1 MPKNPTSN
9 TQLNNGKTL
18 FSSEL
23 ITRTGDKSKN
33 YEKFGTMPK
42 VNGRQPV
49 LVSNDGT
56 VYVDNAL
63 AASVPAGAKLR
74 ITVTVE

>member
-1 MPKNPTSN
+1 MAKNPGTTKPLFTS
-9 TQLNNGKTL
+9 
-18 FSSEL
+18 EP

-63 AASVPAGAKLR
+63 AATVPAGAKLVV
-74 ITVTVE
+74 TVTIEG